1 METIKQL
8 DCSIWQWLSQV
19 ESWACDTKKEVSEI
33 LAMPNRKLN
42 YKEVSEKLVSQLRE
56 YLKCFMTKRICCRS
70 FRMNW

>member
-8 DCSIWQWLSQV
+8 DCSIWQSLSQV
-19 ESWACDTKKEVSEI
+19 ENWACDTKKEVSTI

-56 YLKCFMTKRICCRS
+56 YLNAS
-70 FRMNW
+70 W